1 MNPTEVTPEEEL
13 EHARA
18 ALFQAQKLQ
27 ALGELTGGIAHDFNN
42 LMTVIRGAADMLGR
56 PELKPERRERY
67 LQAITD
73 TADRATTLV
82 SHLLTF
88 GRRQPLRPEVLDL
101 NHRIAEIADLLDRTL
116 GETITV
122 ELDLAPD
129 LWRAQLDAAQL
140 ETALLNAAFNARD
153 AMPDGGTIRIATA
166 NEPAAGTDPGM
177 IRVVV
182 SDTGVGMTADIVQRV
197 FEPFFTSKPVGKGT
211 GLGLSQVHGFAAQAG
226 GRADIV
232 SAPGQGTTLSLF
244 LPRTQKLPR
253 VEDGTASAPESYASL
268 RVLLVEDSLP
278 VREIAASMLEDM
290 GHDVIAASSA
300 EEAIALMGGESVD
313 LLMTDVVMP
322 GRSGISLARWAR
334 KRHPFLPVVLAS
346 GYSEEIIN
354 GVAAEFELL
363 RKPFNGKSMAAA
375 ISAACAGMERKR
387 HRAAPIALGYVTDR
401 AVAEGAR

>member
-1 MNPTEVTPEEEL
+1 MSPAEVTPEEEL

-129 LWRAQLDAAQL
+129 L
-140 ETALLNAAFNARD
+140 
-153 AMPDGGTIRIATA
+153 
-166 NEPAAGTDPGM
+166 
-177 IRVVV
+177 
-182 SDTGVGMTADIVQRV
+182 
-197 FEPFFTSKPVGKGT
+197 
-211 GLGLSQVHGFAAQAG
+211 
-226 GRADIV
+226 
-232 SAPGQGTTLSLF
+232 
-244 LPRTQKLPR
+244 
-253 VEDGTASAPESYASL
+253 
-268 RVLLVEDSLP
+268 
-278 VREIAASMLEDM
+278 
-290 GHDVIAASSA
+290 
-300 EEAIALMGGESVD
+300 
-313 LLMTDVVMP
+313 
-322 GRSGISLARWAR
+322 
-334 KRHPFLPVVLAS
+334 
-346 GYSEEIIN
+346 
-354 GVAAEFELL
+354 
-363 RKPFNGKSMAAA
+363 
-375 ISAACAGMERKR
+375 
-387 HRAAPIALGYVTDR
+387 
-401 AVAEGAR
+401 

>member
-1 MNPTEVTPEEEL
+1 MKPTEVTPEEEL

-101 NHRIAEIADLLDRTL
+101 NHRIEEVADLLDRTL

-153 AMPDGGTIRIATA
+153 AMPDGGTIRIATV
-166 NEPAAGTDPGM
+166 NVPAARTDPGM
-177 IRVVV
+177 VRVAV
-182 SDTGVGMTADIVQRV
+182 SDTGVGMTADIVRRV

-232 SAPGQGTTLSLF
+232 SAPGRGTTLSLF

-253 VEDGTASAPESYASL
+253 VEDCTATAPESYASL

-290 GHDVIAASSA
+290 GHEVIAACSA
-300 EEAIALMGGESVD
+300 EEAIALMGGEDVG

-387 HRAAPIALGYVTDR
+387 QRAAPIALGDVTGR